1 MSTAACSAKKGA
13 RDLGSQSVCIDGIV
27 NESTYFPFC
36 VETMQIYSTAGRV
49 KLKSLTKFMIF
60 HSRQPLN

>member
-13 RDLGSQSVCIDGIV
+13 RDLGSQSVCIDGLVI
-27 NESTYFPFC
+27 ESTFPFC

-60 HSRQPLN
+60 HSRQPIN